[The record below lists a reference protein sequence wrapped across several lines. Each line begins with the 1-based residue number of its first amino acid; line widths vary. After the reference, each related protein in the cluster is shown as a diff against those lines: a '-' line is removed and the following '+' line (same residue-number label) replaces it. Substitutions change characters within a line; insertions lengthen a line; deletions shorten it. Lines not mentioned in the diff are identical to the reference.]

1 VLERFS
7 SGEDKGA
14 PFERDVLQALLKAR
28 KDDPAE
34 FQRLKVMVGTNGL
47 PKRDFNDALKLHM
60 EAAAKEAIPSH
71 LSGAALSPERIEELE
86 RKGFVC
92 DPVKGITDIHPNLFA
107 KHVLRT
113 FELRITK
120 GERFFLYERGVWRL
134 LPEKTLH
141 RRLPS

>member
-1 VLERFS
+1 MENEVRQLVAEALERFS

-14 PFERDVLQALLKAR
+14 PFEREVLEALLDAR
-28 KDDPAE
+28 KKDSAE
-34 FQRLKVMVGTNGL
+34 FHRLKAMFTDRGVPM
-47 PKRDFNDALKLHM
+47 RDLNDALKLHR
-60 EAAAKEAIPSH
+60 EAATKEAS
-71 LSGAALSPERIEELE
+71 SSSFGGTALSPERIEELE

-120 GERFFLYERGVWRL
+120 GERFYLFKHGAW
-134 LPEKTLH
+134 
-141 RRLPS
+141 